1 MTLLGATSAAALVVW
16 LGLLARPSRAHATR
30 ERLEPEPGGWPDL
43 SDVAVL
49 IPARNEARQIGA
61 TLTALAAQGQ
71 GLLVRVIDDESTDS
85 TATICRAFEPPP
97 AAGPHGEH
105 PAMKVELVPGR
116 PLPAGWGGKLWALE
130 QGLEGLE
137 RPWVLLLDADIE
149 LDRGVVTALRQLAAD
164 RGAGLV
170 SVMATLATASFWER
184 LFAPAFV
191 YFFKLL
197 YPFARVADPDS
208 RVAAAAGG
216 CILVRADV
224 LRRIGA
230 FAAFRDALIDDCTL
244 AARAK
249 ESGVALWLGMSHAV
263 RSLRPYGFASFWR
276 MVSRTA
282 FTQLGYSAVLLA
294 LTLAALVL
302 LFVVPPAAVLLGPTW
317 PARALG
323 AAALLAMA
331 ATYAPVVRFYGLGLS
346 WTLTLPAAAAGF
358 GAMTVASAAG
368 YWRGTRARW
377 KDRIYEV

>member
-1 MTLLGATSAAALVVW
+1 MTLLAATSAVALVVW
-16 LGLLARPSRAHATR
+16 LGVLARPARSHVTR

-43 SDVAVL
+43 GDVAVL
-49 IPARNEARQIGA
+49 IPARNEAPHIGA
-61 TLTALAAQGQ
+61 TLTGLAAQGH
-71 GLLVRVIDDESTDS
+71 GLHVRVVDDESSDS

-97 AAGPHGEH
+97 AAGPNGEH
-105 PAMKVELVPGR
+105 PGMKVELVRGQ
-116 PLPAGWGGKLWALE
+116 PLPPGWGGKLWALE

-149 LDRGVVTALRQLAAD
+149 LDPGAVAALKRRAAARD
-164 RGAGLV
+164 AGLI
-170 SVMATLATASFWER
+170 SVMATLRTERFWER
-184 LFAPAFV
+184 LLAPAFV

-197 YPFARVADPDS
+197 YPFAHVADVGS

-224 LRRIGA
+224 LRGVGA

-249 ESGVALWLGMSHAV
+249 AAGFGLWLGMSHGV
-263 RSLRPYGFASFWR
+263 RSCRAYGFGSFWR

-282 FTQLGYSAVLLA
+282 FTQLRYSAALLA
-294 LTLAALVL
+294 LTLAALAV
-302 LFVVPPAAVLLGPTW
+302 LFVAPPAAVLLGPTW
-317 PARALG
+317 LARGLG
-323 AAALLAMA
+323 AAALLVMA
-331 ATYAPVVRFYGLGLS
+331 ATYLPVVRFYGLGLS

-377 KDRIYEV
+377 KDRSYEA